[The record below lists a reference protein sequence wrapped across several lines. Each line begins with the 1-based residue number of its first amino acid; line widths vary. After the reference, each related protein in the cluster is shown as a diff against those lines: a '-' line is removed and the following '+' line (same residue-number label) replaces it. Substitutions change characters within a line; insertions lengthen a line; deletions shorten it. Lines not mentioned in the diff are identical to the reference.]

1 MMDRIKAFLDR
12 FPTIRRFADK
22 VMKDNIGMLASVV
35 AWTLLTSIVP
45 IVAGLVAISSLF
57 VRDPAAQRALVDHL
71 RQALQGAI
79 SRNDLE
85 NMVRLAVQHTGLLG
99 LIGLLGILWG
109 GSNLGGAISTVFQP
123 IFLVRGRSFIHERL
137 IDFGMIFVFTALMVV
152 IVAGT
157 TASALLDRFFS
168 GAPISDAASFVIGTA
183 VSLVAAFLLFS
194 VIYVVFPNIRPR
206 FKLRTVWRGALVAA
220 ILFQILSY
228 VWPIYTRVSHFT
240 RYGAVLA
247 SLLVL
252 TAWIY
257 FFSII
262 LLVGAEVVA
271 LGALDEARKSGQE
284 VGPGPDG
291 TVPQRIETSEEQRD
305 QAAETRR

>member
-1 MMDRIKAFLDR
+1 MDRITTFFDR
-12 FPTIRRFADK
+12 YPAVKRFVDK

-35 AWTLLTSIVP
+35 AWSALTSLVP
-45 IVAGLVAISSLF
+45 IVAGLLAISSLF
-57 VRDPAAQRALVDHL
+57 VRDPGAQRALVDHL
-71 RQALQGAI
+71 RQALQGSV
-79 SRNDLE
+79 SRNDLQ
-85 NMVRLAVQHTGLLG
+85 NMVHLAVHHTGLLG
-99 LIGLLGILWG
+99 LIGLLGVLWG
-109 GSNLGGAISTVFQP
+109 GSNVGGAISTVFQP

-137 IDFGMIFVFTALMVV
+137 VDVGMIFVFTVLMVV

-157 TASALLDRFFS
+157 TATALLDRGFS
-168 GAPISDAASFVIGTA
+168 GAPISGAASFVIGTA
-183 VSLVAAFLLFS
+183 VSLIAAFLLFS
-194 VIYVVFPNIRPR
+194 VIYVVFPNIQPR
-206 FKLRTVWRGALVAA
+206 FKLGSVWRGALVAA
-220 ILFQILSY
+220 FLFQILSY
-228 VWPIYTRVSHFT
+228 VWPIYARVSHFT

-262 LLVGAEVVA
+262 LLIGAEFVA
-271 LGALDEARKSGQE
+271 LGALDEASAAGQA

-291 TVPQRIETSEEQRD
+291 TVPQRVETPEANRD